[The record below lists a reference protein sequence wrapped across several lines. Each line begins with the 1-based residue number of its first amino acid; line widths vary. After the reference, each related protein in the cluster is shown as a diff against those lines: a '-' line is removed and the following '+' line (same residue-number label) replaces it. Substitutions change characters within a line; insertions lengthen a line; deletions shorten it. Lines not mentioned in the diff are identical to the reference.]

1 MRTIITATATAIY
14 YDKFGWSDTI
24 FDTVDWDKNGIQWL
38 HKFTVENYQGERECN
53 NDIIIMTKGVPYV
66 GTPVVDK
73 KLYDIL
79 QEGIMAYF
87 LGECMTN
94 TMIGWDNIL
103 LRKFTKQ
110 WKIQQRAYVNRKRPC
125 GIQHSMQEN

>member
-1 MRTIITATATAIY
+1 MTNLDGVTPFLTQWTGIRMGY
-14 YDKFGWSDTI
+14 
-24 FDTVDWDKNGIQWL
+24 NGCTN
-38 HKFTVENYQGERECN
+38 FTVENYQGERECN